1 MKILVIAEHGNDSL
15 RPVTANTVAA
25 ATALGQKAGGAEIH
39 VLVAGSNAKS
49 AADAAAQIAGVNK
62 VLHADAAH
70 LADHLAEPMAEQTLA
85 LASGFDAILFPATA
99 FGKNIAKIKC
109 QTTRQ

>member
-39 VLVAGSNAKS
+39 VLVAGSNAKA
-49 AADAAAQIAGVNK
+49 AADAAA
-62 VLHADAAH
+62 
-70 LADHLAEPMAEQTLA
+70 
-85 LASGFDAILFPATA
+85 
-99 FGKNIAKIKC
+99 
-109 QTTRQ
+109 